1 MKKISSFTAAL
12 VAAAGLILAPVAEAA
27 PVASPSSASAKTVE
41 TSPVQDESEPALTFY
56 VGAMGDMLNCGGY
69 IGRLWCK
76 K

>member
-1 MKKISSFTAAL
+1 MKKISGFTAAL
-12 VAAAGLILAPVAEAA
+12 VAAAGLVLAPAAEAA
-27 PVASPSSASAKTVE
+27 PVSSPSTARTE
-41 TSPVQDESEPALTFY
+41 TAATNPAQDEPEPALTFY